1 MTDVTI
7 NTDGAC
13 TGNPGPGGFAAIIE
27 WDPNGLIT
35 VSGGDPATTN
45 NRMELAAVI
54 EALRVLQTVPPLNAA
69 AVTVRSDSQ
78 YVTRA
83 FNDAW
88 LDRWQQ
94 NGWRTANGK
103 RVLNQDPWTDLLA
116 ETEELNIQWVWVRGH
131 SGRPRLTATRRTR
144 AAAGPADN
152 RTPDWPA
159 DAPFSPARRS
169 ATQGV
174 IPPCTAPTTTWDRE
188 DPPPLFEST

>member
-13 TGNPGPGGFAAIIE
+13 LGNPGPGGFAAIIE
-27 WDPNGLIT
+27 WDPDGLIT

-54 EALRVLQTVPPLNAA
+54 EALRVLKTVPPLNAA

-144 AAAGPADN
+144 GG
-152 RTPDWPA
+152 RR
-159 DAPFSPARRS
+159 ARRQPHPRLAGRRPFFPRTTERDPGGDS
-169 ATQGV
+169 PLHGPHHHMGPGG
-174 IPPCTAPTTTWDRE
+174 PPTA
-188 DPPPLFEST
+188 F